1 MIKSTKLAKCALVCC
16 INEIKLLNLICLYMP
31 ESALTHL
38 FSLIC
43 QGALVNKCKSDPYE
57 STPSLYCTYRIQQ
70 IFYSH
75 LTSDCWSHMDILC
88 HVLMIRRR
96 LLQQGHRQK
105 PYKSCLLN
113 RAKNTAEEVVLVCV
127 SMILNLDNNRV
138 VLSQRWICRQPY
150 MLIKE
155 LPRPVE

>member
-1 MIKSTKLAKCALVCC
+1 MIKSTKSAKCALVWC
-16 INEIKLLNLICLYMP
+16 IYEIKLLNLICLYMP
-31 ESALTHL
+31 KTALTQCPHIL

-43 QGALVNKCKSDPYE
+43 QCALENNCKSDPYE
-57 STPSLYCTYRIQQ
+57 TTPASLYCTYRIHQ

-75 LTSDCWSHMDILC
+75 LTSDCLSHMDILC

-113 RAKNTAEEVVLVCV
+113 RAKNTAEETVLVCV
-127 SMILNLDNNRV
+127 SMILNLDNNQV
-138 VLSQRWICRQPY
+138 ALS
-150 MLIKE
+150 
-155 LPRPVE
+155 

>member
-1 MIKSTKLAKCALVCC
+1 MIKSTKLTKCALVWC
-16 INEIKLLNLICLYMP
+16 IYEIKLLTLIRLYMP
-31 ESALTHL
+31 ETALTQCPHIL
-38 FSLIC
+38 LSFIC
-43 QGALVNKCKSDPYE
+43 QGALVNKCKSYPDE
-57 STPSLYCTYRIQQ
+57 STPASLYCTYRIHQ

-113 RAKNTAEEVVLVCV
+113 RAKNTAEETVLVCV
-127 SMILNLDNNRV
+127 SMILNLDNNWV
-138 VLSQRWICRQPY
+138 ALS
-150 MLIKE
+150 
-155 LPRPVE
+155 